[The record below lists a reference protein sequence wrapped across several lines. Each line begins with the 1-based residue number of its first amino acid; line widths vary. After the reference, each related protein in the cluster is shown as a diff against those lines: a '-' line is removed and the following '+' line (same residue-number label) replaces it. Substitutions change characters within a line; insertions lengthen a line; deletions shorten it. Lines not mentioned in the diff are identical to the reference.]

1 MQPSSTSKRLIRV
14 IALLLL
20 AFVALSFAPR
30 SALAQSIIRGDQIVS
45 GEVVDN
51 DVVMFGDDVHLAG
64 TVKGNAFISGRIIT
78 VDGHVEGSVFAIG
91 ERVIINGQVD
101 QSVYMVAVS
110 SQLGRTADIGLNA
123 YFFGLSIVTER
134 DSQVGRD
141 LNGLSLGAH
150 LMGSVGRDIRLV
162 AGLLQLIN
170 LFTETTLG
178 PTPDALQVGQLS
190 SRAPGLGQFFL
201 PGNIVFDVIG
211 RASTPIQTAQPADTQ
226 AELVIAWFMARLRE
240 FLPLLITGLAGY
252 WFLRPWLE
260 RSTTALQ
267 RRPLYTLGVGLVG
280 LILSWAAIGA
290 VILVFVLLLMGG
302 VWLGRTTFWNVTWLF
317 WSVAYPVAVL
327 FFSLL
332 LIFLNYGTKA
342 IAMYA
347 ALTYLLDRF
356 APRAGGWR
364 WLLLILG
371 LVLYVFLRA
380 IPMLGWVL
388 SILVTAWGIGAAW
401 QGWRGRRATA
411 LPTVAGQPT
420 VVAEPPAGDSLL
432 SP

>member
-1 MQPSSTSKRLIRV
+1 MQPPSRPKKLGRTL
-14 IALLLL
+14 ALLLL
-20 AFVALSFAPR
+20 AFIALSVAPR
-30 SALAQSIIRGDQIVS
+30 SALAQSIIRGDQLLS

-51 DVVMFGDDVHLAG
+51 DVVMFGDDVHLSG

-78 VDGHVEGSVFAIG
+78 VDGHVEGSLFAIG
-91 ERVIINGQVD
+91 ERVIINGRVD
-101 QSVYMVAVS
+101 QSAYMVAVS
-110 SQLGRTADIGLNA
+110 SQLGRSAEIGLNA

-134 DSQVGRD
+134 GSQVGRD

-162 AGLLQLIN
+162 AGLLQLIS

-178 PTPDALQVGQLS
+178 PAPEALQVARLS

-211 RASTPIQTAQPADTQ
+211 RASVPLQTAQPADTQ
-226 AELVIAWFMARLRE
+226 AELIIDWFMARLRE
-240 FLPLLITGLAGY
+240 FLPLLITGLFGY

-260 RSTTALQ
+260 RSATALR
-267 RRPLYTLGVGLVG
+267 RRPLYTLGMGLVG
-280 LILSWAAIGA
+280 LILAWATVGA

-317 WSVAYPVAVL
+317 WSVAYPLTAL

-347 ALTYLLDRF
+347 ALTYLVDRF
-356 APRAGGWR
+356 APRAAGWR
-364 WLLLILG
+364 WLWLILG

-380 IPMLGWVL
+380 IPTFGWVL

-401 QGWRGRRATA
+401 QGWRGRRATT
-411 LPTVAGQPT
+411 PTAAPT
-420 VVAEPPAGDSLL
+420 PEPPVIESPVGDSLL
-432 SP
+432 TP